1 MSQSQSFLNDLED
14 INIDKILK
22 ENASLESN
30 GFYSEENYKK
40 LEKYEPILNS
50 SGSERFVVF
59 PIQHHDLW
67 KLYKKTEESFWV
79 AEDIDYTKDISQWKT
94 MNQDQKFFVKHI
106 LAFFANFDTIVNE
119 NLSLRFCSEIQI
131 QEARFFYTYQ
141 MFIENIHSETY
152 SLMID
157 HFAEND
163 DEKKK
168 MFNATENYPAV
179 KKISD
184 WAQKWI
190 HSNAPLSNRI
200 IAFACLEG
208 IMFSSAFCAIF
219 YFKKLGLLPGLCHA
233 NELISRDEFTHTVCA
248 VIINSKLKFK
258 APSSIAVKIVKEA
271 VELIKEFA
279 TESLPCSLLGMSNED
294 MKKYI
299 EYVADDL
306 LDMLNLPKTYGT
318 SNPFHFMDMI
328 SASNK
333 TNFFERRVSEYRR
346 SNMQRNNQENQNNQQ
361 STGGILDDF

>member
-1 MSQSQSFLNDLED
+1 MSIQH
-14 INIDKILK
+14 ILK
-22 ENASLESN
+22 ENAELEAQ
-30 GFYSEENYKK
+30 GLYSEENYKK

-50 SGSERFVVF
+50 TGSKRFVLF
-59 PIQHHDLW
+59 PIVHDDLW
-67 KLYKKTEESFWV
+67 KLYKKTEESIWV
-79 AEDIDYTKDISQWKT
+79 AEDIDYSKDISQWKK
-94 MNQDQKFFVKHI
+94 MNADQKFFVKHI

-119 NLSLRFCSEIQI
+119 NLALRFYADLQI
-131 QEARFFYTYQ
+131 QEARFFYAFQ
-141 MFIENIHSETY
+141 LFIENIHSETY

-157 HFAEND
+157 HFAESA
-163 DEKKK
+163 DEKDQL
-168 MFNATENYPAV
+168 FNAVENYPAL

-184 WAQKWI
+184 WALRWI
-190 HSNAPLSNRI
+190 SSNAPLSNRI

-219 YFKKLGLLPGLCHA
+219 YFKKLGLLPGMCHA

-248 VIINSKLKFK
+248 TIINSKLEHK
-258 APSSIAVKIVKEA
+258 APYAVALKIVKEA
-271 VELIKEFA
+271 VDLIKEFA
-279 TESLPCSLLGMSNED
+279 TESLPCSLLGMNNED

-306 LDMLNLPKTYGT
+306 LHMLNYPKHYGT

-346 SNMQRNNQENQNNQQ
+346 PNMQKNSE
-361 STGGILDDF
+361 STSTSTCGILEDF